1 MGSYQ
6 VGMGLQGFVQGAVD
20 FAKIFMGLLQLQ
32 QEQEYKDKLIGVQQ
46 QNVDLEA
53 QKLNMLK
60 QEAEKKEAARKA
72 AAEILRLFQEPQEN
86 TPLVQNT
93 TQPQQQVLFQNS
105 QTTQNY
111 IPAFR
116 KLEAEYN
123 KLYNTEVPQSTIEH
137 SNNSVDNFITDRSNQ
152 IYEEFPSF
160 FATTQDQSTET
171 TPIINN
177 ANTSTITKTDLE
189 KQKQE
194 LIAKIIEANP
204 DTIRDL
210 VNAFAILNPR
220 DELAERFK
228 YDVAKM
234 ELEYALKEGNKF
246 EQIITGADGKVYGVT
261 HNTKTNEINVVPLQI
276 KDGKYILD
284 LNRINKE
291 SYRDVI
297 NNLNKVS
304 EALSRSI
311 STSANTLSTLFNNKM
326 SDNMFTI
333 ITKMQSD
340 PNSLTGDDVK
350 SLYNQILKLPNTDPN
365 KQKAISIVKS
375 IFNNFNSLSQVNN
388 QLLKNVGIKPNKYFD
403 FAKDANLTNNSI
415 NFYDKILK
423 QQPKKDPKKR

>member
-6 VGMGLQGFVQGAVD
+6 LGMGLQGFVQGATD

-32 QEQEYKDKLIGVQQ
+32 QEQEYKDKLIGIQQ
-46 QNVDLEA
+46 QNVDLDV

-60 QEAEKKEAARKA
+60 QDAEKKDAARKA
-72 AAEILRLFQEPQEN
+72 AAEILRLSQESQN
-86 TPLVQNT
+86 YTPLVQNT
-93 TQPQQQVLFQNS
+93 TQPQQQGLFQNP

-123 KLYNTEVPQSTIEH
+123 KLYNTEVPQFIIGR

-160 FATTQDQSTET
+160 FATTQDPSTET
-171 TPIINN
+171 TPITNN

-204 DTIRDL
+204 ETISE
-210 VNAFAILNPR
+210 VANAIAILNPR
-220 DELAERFK
+220 DELAEKFK

-234 ELEYALKEGNKF
+234 KLEYLLKDDNKF
-246 EQIITGADGKVYGVT
+246 EQIITDADGKVYGIT

-276 KDGKYILD
+276 KDGKYMLD
-284 LNRINKE
+284 LKQVNKK
-291 SYRDVI
+291 SYGDVI

-333 ITKMQSD
+333 ITKMQND

-350 SLYNQILKLPNTDPN
+350 SLYNQISKLPDTDPN
-365 KQKAISIVKS
+365 KPKAIALVKS
-375 IFNNFNSLSQVNN
+375 IFSNFNSLSQVNK
-388 QLLKNVGIKPNKYFD
+388 QLLKNVGIKPDNYFD
-403 FAKDANLTNNSI
+403 FIKDANPTNNLTN
-415 NFYDKILK
+415 FYNNLLK
-423 QQPKKDPKKR
+423 QQQQNPKKR

>member
-6 VGMGLQGFVQGAVD
+6 LGMGLQGFVQGATD

-32 QEQEYKDKLIGVQQ
+32 QEQEYKDKLIGIQQ
-46 QNVDLEA
+46 QNVDLDV

-60 QEAEKKEAARKA
+60 QDAEKKDAARKA
-72 AAEILRLFQEPQEN
+72 AAEILRLSQESQN
-86 TPLVQNT
+86 YTPLVQNT
-93 TQPQQQVLFQNS
+93 TQPQQQGLFQNP

-123 KLYNTEVPQSTIEH
+123 KLYNTEVPQFIIGR

-160 FATTQDQSTET
+160 FATTQDPSTET
-171 TPIINN
+171 TPITNN

-204 DTIRDL
+204 ETISE
-210 VNAFAILNPR
+210 VANAIAILNPR
-220 DELAERFK
+220 DELAEKFK

-234 ELEYALKEGNKF
+234 KLEYLLKDDNKF
-246 EQIITGADGKVYGVT
+246 EQIITDADGKVYGIT

-276 KDGKYILD
+276 KDGKYMLD
-284 LNRINKE
+284 LKQINKK
-291 SYRDVI
+291 SYGDVI

-333 ITKMQSD
+333 ITKMQND

-350 SLYNQILKLPNTDPN
+350 SLYNQISKLPDTDPN
-365 KQKAISIVKS
+365 KPKAIALVKS
-375 IFNNFNSLSQVNN
+375 IFSNFNSLSQVNK
-388 QLLKNVGIKPNKYFD
+388 QLLKNVGIKPDNYFD
-403 FAKDANLTNNSI
+403 FIKDANPTNNLTN
-415 NFYDKILK
+415 FYNNLLK
-423 QQPKKDPKKR
+423 QQQQNPKKR